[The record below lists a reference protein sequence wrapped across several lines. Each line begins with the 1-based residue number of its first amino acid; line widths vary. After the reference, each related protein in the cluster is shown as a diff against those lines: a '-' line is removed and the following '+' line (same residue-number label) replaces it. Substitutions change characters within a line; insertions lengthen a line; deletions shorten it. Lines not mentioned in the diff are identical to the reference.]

1 MKIDLHLWALE
12 KIVIAAG
19 GKWVGV
25 QVALLPEEHNLVLFN
40 SEKTGSTLAL
50 LDNEFF
56 TVQAVQNKIRLSD
69 REFANAPVPIPR
81 GSLNDI
87 VQELEGIAAA
97 LKIYMENK

>member
-1 MKIDLHLWALE
+1 MKIDLHLCALK

-19 GKWVGV
+19 GKWVGI
-25 QVALLPEEHNLVLFN
+25 QPSMTDDEHTLVLFN

-50 LDNEFF
+50 PDNEFF
-56 TVQAVQNKIRLSD
+56 TVQAVQDKIRLSD
-69 REFANAPVPIPR
+69 REFANAPVHIPR